1 LNVFKVPYSET
12 MVLFERSLGAVNLAP
27 ELIAGAFD
35 FSVDSGWDELDDFT
49 IIVLNIQA
57 ADVAFF
63 RHKGDPANIS
73 LVCPL
78 NDMTVTELQKR
89 LDSLRRKLSFE
100 FNVFEEPW

>member
-1 LNVFKVPYSET
+1 LNVLKVPNSET
-12 MVLFERSLGAVNLAP
+12 MVLFERSLGAVNLSP

-35 FSVDSGWDELDDFT
+35 FTVDSGRDELDDFT
-49 IIVLNIQA
+49 IIMLNIQD

-78 NDMTVTELQKR
+78 NDMPVTALQKR
-89 LDSLRRKLSFE
+89 LDSLRPKLSFE
-100 FNVFEEPW
+100 FKVFEEPW

>member
-1 LNVFKVPYSET
+1 LNVLKAPYSET

-27 ELIAGAFD
+27 ETIAGAFD
-35 FSVDSGWDELDDFT
+35 FTVDSGWDELDDFT
-49 IIVLNIQA
+49 IIALNIQA

-78 NDMTVTELQKR
+78 SDMTVTALQKR
-89 LDSLRRKLSFE
+89 LDSLRPRLSFE
-100 FNVFEEPW
+100 FKVFVEPW